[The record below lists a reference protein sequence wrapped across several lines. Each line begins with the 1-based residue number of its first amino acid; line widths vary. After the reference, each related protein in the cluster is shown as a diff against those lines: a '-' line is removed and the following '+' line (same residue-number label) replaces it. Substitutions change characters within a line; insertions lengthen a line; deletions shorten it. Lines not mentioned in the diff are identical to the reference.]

1 MRRRTGWQLGLAM
14 AMAMAALVP
23 VDQGVLAQE
32 RRCRDSDASCWY
44 LVGGIG
50 EVPARIAWLAR
61 PRAGASQ
68 GQHRSIELV
77 QVLEDRGA
85 QNPYVIWRMQVD
97 CAAGTFRAEERWL
110 AGHDGLLAR
119 QPGEG
124 QWTPAGEARHG
135 ESVAIPLAC
144 DPDVA
149 RGRSQAHVALFI
161 GNAWRAPDAQAAFR
175 QAFWE
180 PPTPAP

>member
-14 AMAMAALVP
+14 ALAALVP
-23 VDQGVLAQE
+23 VDRGVLAQE
-32 RRCRDSDASCWY
+32 RRCRDRDASCWY

-61 PRAGASQ
+61 PRSGASE
-68 GQHRSIELV
+68 GHHRSIELV

-85 QNPYVIWRMQVD
+85 PNPYAIWRMRVD
-97 CAAGTFRAEERWL
+97 CAAGTFRTEERWL
-110 AGHDGLLAR
+110 ARHDGLLAR
-119 QPGEG
+119 RPGDG

-135 ESVAIPLAC
+135 ESVVMPLAC

-149 RGRSQAHVALFI
+149 RGRSQAHVAMFI

-180 PPTPAP
+180 PQAPAP